1 MNRERQA
8 RLCTAALCLGLIL
21 AGCSDSPASGRQS
34 QAQPSSRPSTDHS
47 PKPKTAELAM
57 RTTES
62 HPASQMPTV
71 PPKQTA
77 AKTPSRPHPPAA
89 PQVQRPPS
97 SPVRQPSPPT
107 KAPSLDSPNPSFQT
121 TQRPAPNRPSWG
133 VLPDDDAP
141 SVPSGAYH
149 YDGRTA
155 ETDQIPKSPVY
166 SSGTSR
172 SEVEKASDQRPSR
185 LAWQGQLPA
194 DLERVDDFA
203 GKAPSSLT
211 GDYRQLAGYLKGA
224 GPSALHQLRAIYAW
238 EAYNIEYDIAVLQGG
253 KPTTSQHPP
262 DVLKNR
268 KAVCDGFARLYV
280 VLAQEMGLQVEHVL
294 GEAQSDGHG
303 LVLGSGDN
311 LHRWIRAKVENSD
324 QNCWVLIDPTWGRSK
339 QSNGDP
345 TVNPH
350 YFCLEP
356 AEFLKGHFPRDS
368 RWQLMNPPLSH
379 AAWSNH
385 KGGKSGKIKLQIKLE
400 RAR

>member
-1 MNRERQA
+1 MNRERHG
-8 RLCTAALCLGLIL
+8 RLCTAVLCMGLIL
-21 AGCSDSPASGRQS
+21 AGCSDSPATGRPS
-34 QAQPSSRPSTDHS
+34 LAQPSSQPSTDHS
-47 PKPKTAELAM
+47 PRPKTAEIAM
-57 RTTES
+57 GSTES
-62 HPASQMPTV
+62 HPVSQMPTV

-77 AKTPSRPHPPAA
+77 SKTASRPYPPAA

-107 KAPSLDSPNPSFQT
+107 KAPSVDSPEPGLQAA
-121 TQRPAPNRPSWG
+121 QRPAGSKPNWG

-141 SVPSGAYH
+141 PVPSGAYQ
-149 YDGRTA
+149 YDGRTD
-155 ETDQIPKSPVY
+155 ETDQIPTKQVY

-172 SEVEKASDQRPSR
+172 SEVAKASDQRPSR

-194 DLERVDDFA
+194 DLDRVDDFA
-203 GKAPSSLT
+203 SKAPSSVA
-211 GDYRQLAGYLKGA
+211 GDYRQLARYLKGA
-224 GPSALHQLRAIYAW
+224 GPSALHQLRAIYSW
-238 EAYNIEYDIAVLQGG
+238 EAYNIEYDKAVLEGG
-253 KPTTSQHPP
+253 KPSTSQHPP
-262 DVLKNR
+262 DVLKSR

-303 LVLGSGDN
+303 IVLGGGEN

-324 QNCWVLIDPTWGRSK
+324 QNCWVLIDPTWGRSN
-339 QSNGDP
+339 QSNGGW
-345 TVNPH
+345 TFNPR

-379 AAWSNH
+379 AAWSQS